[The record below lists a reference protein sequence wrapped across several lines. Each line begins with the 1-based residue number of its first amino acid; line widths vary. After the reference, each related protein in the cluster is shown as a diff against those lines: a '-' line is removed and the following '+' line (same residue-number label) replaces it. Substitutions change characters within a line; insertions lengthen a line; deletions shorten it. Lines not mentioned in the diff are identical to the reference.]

1 MKYIYWDSNC
11 FIGYLKDEEYGR
23 DARSGV
29 VQAVARGEAKL
40 VTSVF
45 TMVEVVKC
53 RIKEKGELS
62 VFDRKQRQDLENC
75 FSPDNGVLLINVDR
89 ETASMARC
97 AVWDYNVDPKDAIH
111 VGSALQFNEVMVGE
125 DDELVFQTFDKN
137 LIKRAQGCGG
147 IKFEEPNV
155 ADYPYQLSADFAG

>member
-23 DARSGV
+23 DARKGV
-29 VQAVARGEAKL
+29 VQAVERGEATL

-45 TMVEVVKC
+45 TMVEVVKY
-53 RIKEKGELS
+53 KVKGTGELS
-62 VFDRKQRQDLENC
+62 TIGRRECGALEDC
-75 FSPDNGVLLINVDR
+75 FSPENGVLLINVDR
-89 ETASMARC
+89 ETAAMARR

-111 VGSALQFNEVMVGE
+111 VGSALQFTDVML
-125 DDELVFQTFDKN
+125 DESDEFVFQTFDKK

-155 ADYPYQLSADFAG
+155 ADYPYQLSADFGE